1 MEDNRISRQFSQ
13 PQYGDLGVDEVIT
26 PIFPLGVMPTME
38 NWLGVRV
45 DLLRRWKAVLGTPS
59 FGSFDRKQEP
69 VGGANSQPIREL
81 SSSSLRGLI
90 RFKLCC

>member
-69 VGGANSQPIREL
+69 VGGGEQPTYTA
-81 SSSSLRGLI
+81 SSLRGLI

>member
-1 MEDNRISRQFSQ
+1 M
-13 PQYGDLGVDEVIT
+13 VILALMKLLHQ
-26 PIFPLGVMPTME
+26 FPLGVMPTME

-69 VGGANSQPIREL
+69 VGGANSQPIRQAVY
-81 SSSSLRGLI
+81 GA
-90 RFKLCC
+90 